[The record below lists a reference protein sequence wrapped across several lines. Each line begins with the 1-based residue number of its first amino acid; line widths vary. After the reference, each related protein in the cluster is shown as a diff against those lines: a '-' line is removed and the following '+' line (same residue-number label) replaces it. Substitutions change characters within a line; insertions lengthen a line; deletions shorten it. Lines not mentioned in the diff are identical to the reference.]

1 MSQVQANVIRTR
13 SSEPCATIDLQHNCR
28 DVSWRRYPSRRIWN
42 TYHFNGS
49 QMQPSKEFLHN
60 LRSQAVFHNPSW
72 VLCST
77 AVCQSASLRVWV
89 GHTSVLHP
97 SASSKPI
104 DGNATCSTRF
114 LYDRCKVWVGAP
126 DLGGGVTLT
135 WPACCSLI
143 RNPVSRVD
151 RRGKD
156 CTLSHTSLIRVR
168 NHSVVA

>member
-13 SSEPCATIDLQHNCR
+13 SSEPCAKIDLQHNCR

-60 LRSQAVFHNPSW
+60 HNPSW
-72 VLCST
+72 VL
-77 AVCQSASLRVWV
+77 QHFSLL

-97 SASSKPI
+97 GASSKPI
-104 DGNATCSTRF
+104 GGNATCSTRF

-126 DLGGGVTLT
+126 DLGGGATLT